1 MAGGRSSG
9 TPSGFI
15 LANKFFYCYNGSNKS
30 RLVGR
35 FILKRHIFIALICSV
50 LFLISACSSN
60 TESSFQKIAESNF
73 STKSV
78 FVTDKNFGLDIDLEN
93 IQNLCDTT
101 VFEDDSGKIIL
112 KSAELV
118 SSDTI
123 NLQFEAHGNIE
134 EDLSTILT
142 ACAYDEGFLQ
152 SQISVTSSESAIVKY
167 SLQTTEFDD
176 FGNRFSI
183 SVFLPDQDYT
193 PLKTV
198 NLTFSELLLISFT
211 KV

>member
-1 MAGGRSSG
+1 M
-9 TPSGFI
+9 
-15 LANKFFYCYNGSNKS
+15 
-30 RLVGR
+30 
-35 FILKRHIFIALICSV
+35 LKRHIFIALICSF

-60 TESSFQKIAESNF
+60 IESSFQKIAESN
-73 STKSV
+73 SCTKSV

-142 ACAYDEGFLQ
+142 ACAYNEGFLQ

-183 SVFLPDQDYT
+183 SVFLPDQDST

-198 NLTFSELLLISFT
+198 NLTFSDLLLISFT

>member
-1 MAGGRSSG
+1 MERPPGLYLPTSSFAVIMG
-9 TPSGFI
+9 ATNQDWGEM
-15 LANKFFYCYNGSNKS
+15 
-30 RLVGR
+30 
-35 FILKRHIFIALICSV
+35 FILKRHIFIALICSF

-60 TESSFQKIAESNF
+60 IESSFQKIAESN
-73 STKSV
+73 SCTKSV

-142 ACAYDEGFLQ
+142 ACAYNEGFLQ

-183 SVFLPDQDYT
+183 SVFLPDQDST

-198 NLTFSELLLISFT
+198 NLTFSDLLLISFT

>member
-1 MAGGRSSG
+1 MERPPGLYLPTSSFAVIMGATNQDWGGI
-9 TPSGFI
+9 FM
-15 LANKFFYCYNGSNKS
+15 
-30 RLVGR
+30 
-35 FILKRHIFIALICSV
+35 LKRHIFIALICSF

-60 TESSFQKIAESNF
+60 IESSFQKIAESN
-73 STKSV
+73 SCTKSV

-142 ACAYDEGFLQ
+142 ACAYNEGFLQ

-183 SVFLPDQDYT
+183 SVILPDQDST

>member
-1 MAGGRSSG
+1 MERPPGLYLPTSSFAVIMG
-9 TPSGFI
+9 ATNQDWGEM
-15 LANKFFYCYNGSNKS
+15 
-30 RLVGR
+30 
-35 FILKRHIFIALICSV
+35 FILKRHIFIALICSF

-60 TESSFQKIAESNF
+60 IESSFQKIAESN
-73 STKSV
+73 SCTKSV

-183 SVFLPDQDYT
+183 SVFLPDQDST

-198 NLTFSELLLISFT
+198 NLTFSDLLLISFT

>member
-1 MAGGRSSG
+1 MERPPGLYLPTSS
-9 TPSGFI
+9 
-15 LANKFFYCYNGSNKS
+15 LAVIMGATNQDWGEM
-30 RLVGR
+30 
-35 FILKRHIFIALICSV
+35 FILKRHIFIALICSF

-60 TESSFQKIAESNF
+60 TESSFQKIAESN
-73 STKSV
+73 SCTKSV

-183 SVFLPDQDYT
+183 SVFLPDQNST

>member
-1 MAGGRSSG
+1 MERPPGLYLPTSSFAVIMG
-9 TPSGFI
+9 ATNQDWGEM
-15 LANKFFYCYNGSNKS
+15 
-30 RLVGR
+30 
-35 FILKRHIFIALICSV
+35 FILKRHIFIALICSF

-60 TESSFQKIAESNF
+60 TESSFQKIAESN
-73 STKSV
+73 SCTKSV

-142 ACAYDEGFLQ
+142 ACAYNEGFLQ

-183 SVFLPDQDYT
+183 SVFLPDQDST

-198 NLTFSELLLISFT
+198 NLTFSDLLLISFT

>member
-1 MAGGRSSG
+1 MECPPGLYLPTSS
-9 TPSGFI
+9 
-15 LANKFFYCYNGSNKS
+15 LAVIMGATNQDWGEM
-30 RLVGR
+30 
-35 FILKRHIFIALICSV
+35 FILKRHIFIALICSF

-60 TESSFQKIAESNF
+60 TESSFQKIAESN
-73 STKSV
+73 SCTKSV

-167 SLQTTEFDD
+167 SLQTTEFD
-176 FGNRFSI
+176 RFSI
-183 SVFLPDQDYT
+183 SVFLPDQDST

>member
-1 MAGGRSSG
+1 MERPPGLYLPTSSFTVIMGATNQDWGGI
-9 TPSGFI
+9 FM
-15 LANKFFYCYNGSNKS
+15 
-30 RLVGR
+30 
-35 FILKRHIFIALICSV
+35 LKRHIFIALICSF

-60 TESSFQKIAESNF
+60 TESSFQKIAESN
-73 STKSV
+73 SCTKSV

-142 ACAYDEGFLQ
+142 ACAYNEGFLQ

-183 SVFLPDQDYT
+183 SVFLPDQDST

>member
-1 MAGGRSSG
+1 MECPPGLYLPTSSFAVIMG
-9 TPSGFI
+9 ATNQDWGEM
-15 LANKFFYCYNGSNKS
+15 
-30 RLVGR
+30 
-35 FILKRHIFIALICSV
+35 FILKRHIFIALICSF

-60 TESSFQKIAESNF
+60 TESSFQKIAESN
-73 STKSV
+73 SCTKSV

-183 SVFLPDQDYT
+183 SVFLPDQDST

>member
-1 MAGGRSSG
+1 MERPPGLYLPTSSFAVIMG
-9 TPSGFI
+9 ATNQDWGEM
-15 LANKFFYCYNGSNKS
+15 
-30 RLVGR
+30 
-35 FILKRHIFIALICSV
+35 FILKRHIFIALICSF

-60 TESSFQKIAESNF
+60 IESSFQKIAESN
-73 STKSV
+73 SCTKSV

-142 ACAYDEGFLQ
+142 ACAYNEGFLQ

-183 SVFLPDQDYT
+183 SVFLPDQDST

>member
-1 MAGGRSSG
+1 M
-9 TPSGFI
+9 
-15 LANKFFYCYNGSNKS
+15 
-30 RLVGR
+30 
-35 FILKRHIFIALICSV
+35 KRHIFIALICSV

-198 NLTFSELLLISFT
+198 NLTFSELLLISFA